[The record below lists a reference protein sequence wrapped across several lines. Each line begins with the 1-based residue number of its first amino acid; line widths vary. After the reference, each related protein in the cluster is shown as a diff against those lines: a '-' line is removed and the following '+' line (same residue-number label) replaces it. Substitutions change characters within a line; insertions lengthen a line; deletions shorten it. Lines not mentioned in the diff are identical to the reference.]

1 MSTRSYTEW
10 SARGHVDYVGTS
22 RDGSLSIY
30 PGSITGDQ
38 FTIYRRDNLT
48 DEQMLAVADRVL
60 EGIRQWRDAVAATV
74 ERNRTV
80 ADELAEARAEI
91 ARLKGGAL

>member
-1 MSTRSYTEW
+1 MSTKTYTQW
-10 SARGHVDYVGTS
+10 SAQGHVDNVGTN

-30 PGSITGDQ
+30 PGSITGDC

-60 EGIRQWRDAVAATV
+60 EGVRQWRDAVATTF
-74 ERNRTV
+74 ERNRTTE
-80 ADELAEARAEI
+80 DELAEARAEI